1 MFSPFHN
8 RDIYSYKFFKQPS
21 FSPFISL
28 GCFPFFLCYTSLMKI
43 ILSTL
48 NSRYTHSA
56 IGLRYIYAN
65 LQEFQKET
73 EIMEFSINDALQSVA
88 EKLLDT
94 DPDIIGLGVY
104 IWNATQIHEL
114 VHILKKVSPSTLIV
128 LGGPEVTYQPFRVNF
143 DLADY
148 IIQGEG
154 DLAFYQLCKA
164 IQQNSAS
171 ERIIRMSI
179 PNLKE
184 IELPYQYY
192 SEHDIQNRY
201 LYVEVSRGCPFECEF
216 CLSSMDEKVRA
227 FDLDRVLEEFQK
239 LWERGARN
247 FKFVDRTFNL
257 NMKTANRIL
266 DFFLEKEP
274 PYFAHFEVIPDHFPS
289 SLREKIQ
296 RFPEGA
302 LQLEIG
308 IQTLNLEIADNISRQ
323 LKLQKIKENISFL
336 ENETTAHIHLDLIVG
351 LPGESLESFGNNLDE
366 LMRLSSCEIQIG
378 ILKKL
383 SGTHINRHDIEHGMV
398 YSDIPPYDILKN
410 NQLSFKDIQ
419 IMKRFARF
427 WDLYYN
433 SGNFKRSLKLLW
445 QNRSVYES
453 FYAFALWIYEQTDS
467 TWKIS
472 LPRQG
477 ELIFNYLTQVKGL
490 TEEEVAYP
498 MLEDMMKLKGRAIP
512 PYLRAYA
519 KDFTI
524 EAKKGTS
531 GFNKRQQ

>member
-1 MFSPFHN
+1 
-8 RDIYSYKFFKQPS
+8 
-21 FSPFISL
+21 
-28 GCFPFFLCYTSLMKI
+28 MKI

-56 IGLRYIYAN
+56 IGLRYLYAN
-65 LQEFQKET
+65 MQELREHT
-73 EIMEFSINDALQSVA
+73 EILEFSINDALQSVA
-88 EKLLDT
+88 EKLLDNN
-94 DPDIIGLGVY
+94 PDIIGLGVY
-104 IWNATQIHEL
+104 IWNASQIHEL
-114 VHILKKVSPSTLIV
+114 IHILKKVAPYTTII
-128 LGGPEVTYQPFRVNF
+128 LGGPEVTYLPFRVNF

-154 DLAFYQLCKA
+154 DLAFYQLCKDIKNGTA
-164 IQQNSAS
+164 H

-179 PNLKE
+179 PNLKA
-184 IELPYQYY
+184 INLPYEHY
-192 SEHDIQNRY
+192 SDHDIQNRY
-201 LYVEVSRGCPFECEF
+201 IYVEVSRGCPFECEF

-227 FDLDRVLEEFQK
+227 FDLEKVLEEFEK
-239 LWERGARN
+239 LWQRGARN

-257 NMKTANRIL
+257 NMKTANSIL
-266 DFFLEKEP
+266 DFFLAKEP
-274 PYFAHFEVIPDHFPS
+274 PYFAHFEVIPDHFPE
-289 SLREKIQ
+289 SLRQKIK
-296 RFPEGA
+296 RFPHGA

-308 IQTLNLEIADNISRQ
+308 IQTLNLEVADNISRQ
-323 LKLQKIKENISFL
+323 LKLDKIKSNIAFL

-351 LPGESLESFGNNLDE
+351 LPGESLESFGHNLDG

-383 SGTHINRHDIEHGMV
+383 SGTHINRHDIKHGMV

-433 SGNFKRSLKLLW
+433 SGNFKKSLPLLW
-445 QNRSVYES
+445 QDASVYEN
-453 FYAFALWIYEQTDS
+453 FYAFSLWIYAKTDS
-467 TWKIS
+467 TYKIS

-477 ELIFNYLTQVKGL
+477 ELLFSYLTQVKEL
-490 TEEEVAYP
+490 CEEDVAKR
-498 MLEDMMKLKGRAIP
+498 MLQDMMKLKGRAIP
-512 PYLRAYA
+512 TYLKAYA
-519 KDFTI
+519 KNFQI
-524 EAKKGTS
+524 EAKLGTS